1 MFSSPHFSR
10 RRLWFSIISASMP
23 FVPAHTGA
31 RAVFVSNRLVR
42 GIRPCAHGRTFFIAL
57 GVLSIVLGVVL
68 WVWAVLFGKI
78 LRRVEEGKLVT
89 TGVYAAVR
97 HPVYSAFFLL
107 FTGILLTRANVT
119 LLVVPIVLWIF
130 LTVLMKHTEEK
141 WLLERFGEAYAR
153 YAARTNRVFPWF
165 PRKGGTI

>member
-1 MFSSPHFSR
+1 MHTQSSKM
-10 RRLWFSIISASMP
+10 SAFGVGP
-23 FVPAHTGA
+23 VY
-31 RAVFVSNRLVR
+31 VLVSALLTAAALVLDHL
-42 GIRPCAHGRTFFIAL
+42 GIYAIRPCAHGRTFFIAL

>member
-1 MFSSPHFSR
+1 MHTQSSKM
-10 RRLWFSIISASMP
+10 SAYGVGP
-23 FVPAHTGA
+23 VY
-31 RAVFVSNRLVR
+31 VLVSALLTAAALVLDHLDIYA
-42 GIRPCAHGRTFFIAL
+42 IRPCAHGRTFFIAL

-97 HPVYSAFFLL
+97 RPVYSAFFLL

-141 WLLERFGEAYAR
+141 WLLERFGEAYVR

-165 PRKGGTI
+165 PRKVGTI

>member
-1 MFSSPHFSR
+1 MKSQSSGMPAFGVGPVYVLVSALLTAAALHLDHAGVYAI
-10 RRLWFSIISASMP
+10 RL
-23 FVPAHTGA
+23 
-31 RAVFVSNRLVR
+31 R
-42 GIRPCAHGRTFFIAL
+42 GYGRTFLIAL
-57 GVLSIVLGVVL
+57 GVLSIALGVVL

-78 LRRVEEGKLVT
+78 LRYAEEGKLVT

-141 WLLERFGEAYAR
+141 WLLERFGEEYAR
-153 YAARTNRVFPWF
+153 YAARTNRVFPRF
-165 PRKGGTI
+165 PRKNTPI

>member
-1 MFSSPHFSR
+1 MHTQSSKM
-10 RRLWFSIISASMP
+10 SAYGVGP
-23 FVPAHTGA
+23 VY
-31 RAVFVSNRLVR
+31 VLVSALLTAAALVLDHL
-42 GIRPCAHGRTFFIAL
+42 GIYAIRPCAHGRTFFIAL

-97 HPVYSAFFLL
+97 HPVYSAFFFL
-107 FTGILLTRANVT
+107 FSGFLCTRANVT

-130 LTVLMKHTEEK
+130 LTVLTKKTEER
-141 WLLERFGEAYAR
+141 WLFDRFGEEYVR
-153 YAARTNRVFPWF
+153 YAARTNRVFPRF
-165 PRKGGTI
+165 PRKNTPI

>member
-1 MFSSPHFSR
+1 MKSQSSGMPAFGVGPVYVLVSAVLTAAALHLDHAGVYAI
-10 RRLWFSIISASMP
+10 RL
-23 FVPAHTGA
+23 
-31 RAVFVSNRLVR
+31 R
-42 GIRPCAHGRTFFIAL
+42 GYGRTFLIAL
-57 GVLSIVLGVVL
+57 GVLSIALGVVL

-78 LRRVEEGKLVT
+78 LRYAEEGKLVT

-130 LTVLMKHTEEK
+130 LTVLMKKTEER
-141 WLLERFGEAYAR
+141 WLFDRFGEEYVR
-153 YAARTNRVFPWF
+153 YAARTNRVFPRF
-165 PRKGGTI
+165 PRKNTPI

>member
-1 MFSSPHFSR
+1 MKSQSSGMPAFGVGPVYVLVSAVLTAAALHLDHAGVYAI
-10 RRLWFSIISASMP
+10 RL
-23 FVPAHTGA
+23 
-31 RAVFVSNRLVR
+31 R
-42 GIRPCAHGRTFFIAL
+42 GYGRTFLIAL
-57 GVLSIVLGVVL
+57 GVLSIALGVVL

-78 LRRVEEGKLVT
+78 LRYAEEGKLVT

-141 WLLERFGEAYAR
+141 WLLERFGEEYAR
-153 YAARTNRVFPWF
+153 YAARTNRVFPRF
-165 PRKGGTI
+165 PRKNTPI

>member
-1 MFSSPHFSR
+1 MKSQSSGMPAFGVGPVYVLVSALLTAAALVLDHLGVYAI
-10 RRLWFSIISASMP
+10 RL
-23 FVPAHTGA
+23 
-31 RAVFVSNRLVR
+31 R
-42 GIRPCAHGRTFFIAL
+42 GYGRTFFIAL
-57 GVLSIVLGVVL
+57 GVLSIVVGVVL

-78 LRRVEEGKLVT
+78 LRHAEEGKLVT

-97 HPVYSAFFLL
+97 HPVYSAFFFL
-107 FTGILLTRANVT
+107 FSGILCTRANVT

-153 YAARTNRVFPWF
+153 YAVRTNRVFPQF
-165 PRKGGTI
+165 PQKGTPM